1 MKIGEIKA
9 EHNFKVVC
17 GHHSIIFDF
26 ETKSD
31 CRNAMF
37 SLSWYCERE
46 NNFYITSIKGWKLFV
61 LTKAYAIN
69 LIVYGLIN
77 IFVLKNSI

>member
-46 NNFYITSIKGWKLFV
+46 NNFYITSINDKRLEVVCTNESIRYQF
-61 LTKAYAIN
+61 
-69 LIVYGLIN
+69 
-77 IFVLKNSI
+77 NSVWVD